1 MSVERFDLAPG
12 AVLFRYGGDD
22 DAANRAAIAHAAQL
36 RQAAGVLDAIPA
48 ARSTLVLHEPGAAL
62 AEPIAAAPAVVGSR
76 HVIRVRYFD
85 EQVGRLHR
93 EARYRVAFIGFAP
106 GYPYLTG
113 LPQAL
118 RRPRLALPRTRTP
131 PGSLAVADQYCGIYP
146 ADLPGGWELI
156 GQTGVRLFDGERAL
170 LAAGDQVTFEAGDVE
185 PPPPARAAA
194 HLELVGAPRF
204 GRGHYGVP
212 PGGAM
217 DLRAVEEGNRV
228 LGNAPHAPAIEL
240 TLYGREVKLPRD
252 AWVCLS
258 GAPIDS
264 PLERGRPHFL
274 RAGEALKLGNVRHG
288 ARSYVCIGTDT
299 APPRGEAMAPF
310 AARDV
315 VLRVL
320 RGPHAE
326 RFDFDAFLAGPWKV
340 SPQSNRVGV
349 RLDGPKLEVRGEPET
364 PPEGNAPGAVQ
375 VPASGVPIILGPD
388 RPVTGGY
395 PKVAT
400 VLAEDLALLAQA
412 RPGAALRF
420 VPA

>member
-1 MSVERFDLAPG
+1 MRAERFELAPG

-36 RQAAGVLDAIPA
+36 RSAPGVLDAIPA

-62 AEPIAAAPAVVGSR
+62 AEPVAGAAPPQGKR
-76 HVIRVRYFD
+76 HVIRVLYFD
-85 EQVGRLHR
+85 EQIGRLHR

-106 GYPYLTG
+106 GFPYLTG
-113 LPQAL
+113 LPEAL
-118 RRPRLALPRTRTP
+118 RRPRLALPRTHTP

-170 LAAGDQVTFEAGDVE
+170 LAAGDEVTFEAGDVE
-185 PPPPARAAA
+185 PPPARQAARS
-194 HLELVGAPRF
+194 ELVGAPRF
-204 GRGHYGVP
+204 GLGHHGVP

-217 DLRAVEEGNRV
+217 DLGALEEGNRV
-228 LGNAPHAPAIEL
+228 LGNPPHAPAMEV
-240 TLYGREVKLPRD
+240 TLHGRELKLPRD
-252 AWVCLS
+252 AWVCAS
-258 GAPIDS
+258 GAPLDG

-274 RAGEALKLGNVRHG
+274 RAGEALKLGKVRHG
-288 ARSYVCIGTDT
+288 ARSYVCIGSD
-299 APPRGEAMAPF
+299 APPPRGEALAPF
-310 AARDV
+310 TTREV

-320 RGPHAE
+320 RGPHVE
-326 RFDFDAFLAGPWKV
+326 RFDFDAFLAGPWKL
-340 SPQSNRVGV
+340 SPQCNRVGA
-349 RLDGPKLEVRGEPET
+349 RLDGPKLKVRGEPET

-412 RPGAALRF
+412 RPGAAVRF